1 MVTISTIFDPRHC
14 ITGVHGMVAIFD
26 QIVKERFSC
35 RRLRHIS
42 TLNQIGNERNTTT
55 QKIEIIPKY
64 FSGVF
69 LCN

>member
-1 MVTISTIFDPRHC
+1 
-14 ITGVHGMVAIFD
+14 MVAIFD